1 MRPIVITIAAA
12 AMLNGAGCTTT
23 KEHFAQA
30 RVQHTPLAFDPT
42 EATDLAGWWTNDERM
57 LRLDEA
63 GSYALYDGTNRY
75 RPPTERGDWSQ
86 RTYAE
91 VRLFAYDSIRRDWT
105 RVAVSRID
113 GEIALTLPAS
123 EPMFAIAAPPPVP
136 EDALLG
142 PWSSGEGTLLFD
154 AGAGYAFSRI
164 LPPRPGP
171 GPPIVAG
178 HRGGWRLEGDRLLL
192 TPHPPNLGPFELRV
206 ATDAGTTIL
215 RGPVATYR
223 RPAPATLGPPP
234 TVSGASDPAG
244 E

>member
-1 MRPIVITIAAA
+1 MA
-12 AMLNGAGCTTT
+12 
-23 KEHFAQA
+23 
-30 RVQHTPLAFDPT
+30 
-42 EATDLAGWWTNDERM
+42 
-57 LRLDEA
+57 
-63 GSYALYDGTNRY
+63 
-75 RPPTERGDWSQ
+75 Q

-123 EPMFAIAAPPPVP
+123 EPMFAIVAPPPVP

-142 PWSSGEGTLLFD
+142 PWSSGEGTLLLD

-192 TPHPPNLGPFELRV
+192 TPHPPNLGPFEFRV
-206 ATDAGTTIL
+206 ATDAGTTTL

-223 RPAPATLGPPP
+223 RPPPATLGPPP
-234 TVSGASDPAG
+234 ALNGVSDPAG